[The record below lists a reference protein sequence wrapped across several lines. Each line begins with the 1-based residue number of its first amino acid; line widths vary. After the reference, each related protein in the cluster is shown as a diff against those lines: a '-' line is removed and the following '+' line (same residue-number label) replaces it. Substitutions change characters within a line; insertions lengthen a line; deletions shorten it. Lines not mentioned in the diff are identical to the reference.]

1 MEVTVLMIDDHPP
14 IIEGYKSIL
23 AFNPFGYSIN
33 TTSAFS
39 CEAAHKIITTTTTTF
54 DVVFL
59 DITLPPYEEKNIY
72 SGEDLVA
79 LVRKHLPNAKIVI
92 LTSHS
97 ESLVLHGIIKDHY
110 PDGLIVKSDVLS
122 NDFLTAF
129 DTIIK
134 GEFFYSATVKAL
146 KFDSVISTKLIDT
159 YNRQIIIL
167 LSKGMKTKTIQEEL
181 HLSKSAIDKRKVVI
195 KDYLG
200 IEKGNDEDILR
211 EARKHGLI

>member
-23 AFNPFGYSIN
+23 AFNPYGYSIN

-79 LVRKHLPNAKIVI
+79 LVRKHLPNTKIVI